1 MILAHMAMNKGGGG
15 MQNRTGAKM
24 DEGSRHG
31 MAKVSRQGMAKEG
44 HCRQTQPAD
53 EMAGTGL
60 EAKTPADDP
69 TGTGLAVNS
78 WQTIRPAQALQ

>member
-1 MILAHMAMNKGGGG
+1 MAFLL
-15 MQNRTGAKM
+15 
-24 DEGSRHG
+24 
-31 MAKVSRQGMAKEG
+31 
-44 HCRQTQPAD
+44 PAD

-78 WQTIRPAQALQ
+78 WQMTWPAQALQ